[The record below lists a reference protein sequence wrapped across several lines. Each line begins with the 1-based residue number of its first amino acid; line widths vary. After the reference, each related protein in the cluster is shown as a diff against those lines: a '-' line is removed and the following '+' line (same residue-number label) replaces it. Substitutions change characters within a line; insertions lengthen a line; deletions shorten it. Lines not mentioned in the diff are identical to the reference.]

1 MAGINWGM
9 AAGGA
14 QDAMQQML
22 EQRILEEKMALAQR
36 QQQAEEA
43 YRAAQLQEQAA
54 GRMQQ
59 GEQFGQTHGLNVEQF
74 KAGAPKREADVAN
87 TQAQTGGQI
96 IKNVGDGMDV
106 GEKAR
111 IFKAR
116 PAAEA
121 RIAERPGGQA
131 ALDTSMAGITSKGV
145 DPNDLDGAVQRSF
158 VAGENQKD
166 RGATIAAAGARAN
179 AGPRPMTR
187 NEYARQLQGLRKEYN
202 ANVAGARQINQQGKL
217 MDTSWANYDANPA
230 AASQGILV
238 TFQKILDKDSVVR
251 ESEYLRSI
259 EGTPIWSQ
267 MQGAYERL
275 LKTGGAGIPKAEL
288 DGYRKLAHEWTRG
301 YNEFASDYKSLIQ
314 RNAEA
319 MEIDPNLIFIDGEFG
334 GAAPAG
340 QAPAAGPEVGKRGTI
355 NGRPVEWDGK
365 GWKAVRP

>member
-54 GRMQQ
+54 GR
-59 GEQFGQTHGLNVEQF
+59 GDTNTRFNSELNWNKEKFGAE
-74 KAGAPKREADVAN
+74 APGREADVAH
-87 TQAQTGGQI
+87 TKALTGGQV
-96 IKNVGDGMDV
+96 IKNVTEGMQA
-106 GEKAR
+106 GETAR
-111 IFKAR
+111 ILGLKKG
-116 PAAEA
+116 AED
-121 RIAERPGGQA
+121 RIAGRPGGQA
-131 ALDTSMAGITSKGV
+131 VLDTSIAGITSKGV
-145 DPNDLDGAVQRSF
+145 DPNDLDGAVNRTF
-158 VAGENQKD
+158 VSGENQKD
-166 RGATIAAAGARAN
+166 RNSTIAAAGARAN

-301 YNEFASDYKSLIQ
+301 YNEFARDYKSLIQ

-340 QAPAAGPEVGKRGTI
+340 ETPDAGAAPARKGRYNPATKRI
-355 NGRPVEWDGK
+355 EY
-365 GWKAVRP
+365 